1 MENSETSTKLKDRIV
16 MVPVSSLDFK
26 KLNEFAEATMIQRN
40 PEKAAQIREMRRKK
54 LQEHNQEIINESKN
68 K

>member
-1 MENSETSTKLKDRIV
+1 MQNSQNSTRLKDEIV
-16 MVPVSSLDFK
+16 MVPVAAQDFK

-40 PEKAAQIREMRRKK
+40 PEKAEQIREMRRKK

>member
-1 MENSETSTKLKDRIV
+1 
-16 MVPVSSLDFK
+16 MVPVSAVDFK

-40 PEKAAQIREMRRKK
+40 PQKAEQIREMRRKK
-54 LQEHNQEIINESKN
+54 LQDHNQEIINESKN

>member
-40 PEKAAQIREMRRKK
+40 PEKAEQIREMRRQK

>member
-1 MENSETSTKLKDRIV
+1 MENSENSTRLKDEIV
-16 MVPVSSLDFK
+16 MVPVSAQDFK

-40 PEKAAQIREMRRKK
+40 PEKSAQIREMRRKK

>member
-1 MENSETSTKLKDRIV
+1 MENSENSTNLKERIV
-16 MVPVSSLDFK
+16 MVPVSALDFK

-40 PEKAAQIREMRRKK
+40 PQKAEQIREMRRKK
-54 LQEHNQEIINESKN
+54 LQDHNQEIINESKN

>member
-1 MENSETSTKLKDRIV
+1 MENSENSTKLKDRIV
-16 MVPVSSLDFK
+16 MVPVSAVDFK

-40 PEKAAQIREMRRKK
+40 PQKAEQIHEMRRKK
-54 LQEHNQEIINESKN
+54 LQDHNQEIINESKN

>member
-1 MENSETSTKLKDRIV
+1 MENSENSTKLKDRIV
-16 MVPVSSLDFK
+16 MVPISSVDFK

-40 PEKAAQIREMRRKK
+40 PEKAEQIREMRRQK

>member
-1 MENSETSTKLKDRIV
+1 MENSENSTNLKDRIV
-16 MVPVSSLDFK
+16 MVPVSAVDFK

-40 PEKAAQIREMRRKK
+40 PEKAEQIREMRRKK
-54 LQEHNQEIINESKN
+54 LQDHNQEIINEHKN